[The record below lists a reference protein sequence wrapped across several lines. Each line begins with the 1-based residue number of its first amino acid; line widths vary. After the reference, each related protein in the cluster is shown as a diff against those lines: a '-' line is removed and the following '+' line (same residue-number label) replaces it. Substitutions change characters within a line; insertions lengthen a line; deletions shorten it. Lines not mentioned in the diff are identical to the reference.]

1 MLPVPAE
8 NVSIKSSRLSLESAR
23 RKGGTELKQLLTKE
37 THAHTDTRSKMRDM
51 RMFTLYYIPA
61 DSYKTAYIIE
71 RTRTHLPGSKLHAAA
86 SRIFFRETNR
96 KEKSMN
102 WHAEVGLPRGGGIH
116 ALQREAS
123 CSGVTCPGGQSTP
136 GGYSFRDSLPLRVTI
151 LIAYTSLS
159 MLAGVNY
166 YINTL

>member
-86 SRIFFRETNR
+86 SRIFLERPTGRRNQWTDTQ
-96 KEKSMN
+96 KSDC
-102 WHAEVGLPRGGGIH
+102 RGGGGH
-116 ALQREAS
+116 S
-123 CSGVTCPGGQSTP
+123 CTPEGGIMLRSNMSGGTIYSGGLFLPWQFATAC
-136 GGYSFRDSLPLRVTI
+136 YNINSLH
-151 LIAYTSLS
+151 LI
-159 MLAGVNY
+159 
-166 YINTL
+166 INACGCELLH